1 MKKAIAL
8 YLACVG
14 LLGAQSVGFLT
25 GEHWL
30 SWSTKEK
37 LVYVIAVADVKAAV
51 QGSRLNGLVPPDPQG
66 KLVES
71 YTPASP
77 SVKFETLVEAIDRLY
92 SEPAN
97 RGISVLRIMEVVAAK
112 FNGATDACVSE
123 TLVFDR
129 LQVANYR
136 NFEREPLDSP
146 VFEGL
151 KRQATRMKTACGV

>member
-1 MKKAIAL
+1 MTKAIAL

-14 LLGAQSVGFLT
+14 LLGAQSGGFLT

-37 LVYVIAVADVKAAV
+37 LVYVIAVADVKAAIQHV
-51 QGSRLNGLVPPDPQG
+51 TYGLVDSDPQG

-77 SVKFETLVEAIDRLY
+77 SVKFETLVEAIDRQY

-97 RGISVLRIMEVVAAK
+97 RGISVLAIMALVAAK

-123 TLVFDR
+123 TLVYDR

-136 NFEREPLDSP
+136 NFEREPLDAP